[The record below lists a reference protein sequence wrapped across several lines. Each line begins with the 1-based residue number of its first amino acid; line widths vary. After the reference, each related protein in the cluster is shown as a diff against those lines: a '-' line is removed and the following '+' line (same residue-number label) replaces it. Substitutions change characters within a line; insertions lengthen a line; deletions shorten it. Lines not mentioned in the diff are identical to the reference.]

1 MQHIKNARKP
11 KIPYMIINVALLAI
25 IIVLLVVAFANM
37 NSLNA
42 KINSLQ
48 SNITLLASQPT
59 STGSANGTSLLLIK
73 SYNITGSMIMPN
85 TSLPGFPIITANSSF
100 GQRLTNINKPLNS
113 SYLSVINNAPD
124 SYFETAGLMLL
135 NGSINN
141 DVGVTPTKVNPFI
154 LNGKPTV
161 IYLGSITCVF
171 CGENRWAMALA
182 LGRFGNFSNLFE
194 GYSSFGDHDLPT
206 LYWSPSHYTTS
217 AEDLGN
223 FYNSKYLNFISID
236 DALPITGGFQL
247 NSPSLIQQRINA
259 TNNVPYKD
267 AFEFIVKLNNFQG
280 TPYTIWGKFNVPGA
294 DAVDF
299 GNSTPT
305 TQNLTLTY
313 MTHKDVFNSL
323 SRPSDQF
330 AWTEY
335 AAADVY
341 IAMACSS
348 INNSA
353 PICTLPAIQ
362 QLEVKGGY

>member
-1 MQHIKNARKP
+1 MRYKKKSGKS
-11 KIPYMIINVALLAI
+11 KIPYKSINVALLVI
-25 IIVLLVVAFANM
+25 IIALLAVTFSDI

-42 KINSLQ
+42 KISSLQ
-48 SNITLLASQPT
+48 SNVTLLSSQP
-59 STGSANGTSLLLIK
+59 GSVSATNGTSLLSIK
-73 SYNITGSMIMPN
+73 SYNINGSMIVPN
-85 TSLPGFPIITANSSF
+85 TSLPGFPVITANASF

-141 DVGVTPTKVNPFI
+141 NVGVTPIKVNPFI

-182 LGRFGNFSNLFE
+182 LGRFGNFSHLFE

-206 LYWSPSHYTTS
+206 LYWSPSHYNIS

-223 FYNSKYLNFISID
+223 FYSSKYLNFISID
-236 DALPITGGFQL
+236 DAMPITGGFQL
-247 NSPSLIQQRINA
+247 NSPALIQQRINA
-259 TNNVPYKD
+259 TGNVPYKD
-267 AFEFIVKLNNFQG
+267 AFEFIARLNNFQG
-280 TPYTIWGKFNVPGA
+280 TPYTIWGKYNVPGA

-313 MTHKDVFNSL
+313 MTHKDVFNAL
-323 SRPSDQF
+323 SKPSDQF

-335 AAADVY
+335 AAADIY

-362 QLEVKGGY
+362 QMEIKGGY

>member
-1 MQHIKNARKP
+1 MPYKKKRQGS
-11 KIPYMIINVALLAI
+11 KIPYGKINIALLAI
-25 IIVLLVVAFANM
+25 ILVSLVVAFADI

-42 KINSLQ
+42 KIGLLQ
-48 SNITLLASQPT
+48 NNITLL
-59 STGSANGTSLLLIK
+59 GSHQIPNGTATGASLLSVK
-73 SYNITGSMIMPN
+73 SYNITGTMVTPN
-85 TSLPGFPIITANSSF
+85 TSLPGFPIITANASF
-100 GQRLTNINKPLNS
+100 GKRLTNINKPLNA
-113 SYLSVINNAPD
+113 SYLSTINNASN

-141 DVGVTPTKVNPFI
+141 TVGVTPTRVNPFI

-182 LGRFGNFSNLFE
+182 LGRFGNFSQLFE
-194 GYSSFGDHDLPT
+194 GYSAFGDHDLPT
-206 LYWSPSHYTTS
+206 LYWSPSHYNAS
-217 AEDLGN
+217 AEDIGN
-223 FYNSKYLNFISID
+223 FYSSKYLNFISID

-267 AFEFIVKLNNFQG
+267 AFEFIVRLNNFQG

-313 MTHKDVFNSL
+313 MTHKDVFKAL
-323 SRPSDQF
+323 SKPSDQF

-341 IAMACSS
+341 IAMTCAS

-353 PICTLPAIQ
+353 PICALPAIQ
-362 QLEVKGGY
+362 QIEAKEGY